1 VQSFQGNGSWHPSQS
16 SSYLRLLRGCSLA
29 TALVLLQCR
38 PLTRGLQTSGLTRW
52 SAGDSALFY
61 SPFPDSS
68 QPCPILPR
76 FKNHMQGIPL
86 PVLHTVPFPLPTP
99 TFLRVPYLTR
109 VYDSQPAGSSP
120 DLLLLSCCSSHTSKV
135 NKINSH

>member
-38 PLTRGLQTSGLTRW
+38 PLTRGPWASGGGQQVTASL
-52 SAGDSALFY
+52 Y